1 MPILERYFLRI
12 RVHGGL
18 LASLGGS
25 RRTCSLRI
33 TPSDCDLAVTG
44 LALERP
50 MQEQRQPASW
60 GLSEA
65 VGFVFQ
71 TLWGAPDSGQACCH
85 LVPNARP
92 PEFQK
97 KLL

>member
-1 MPILERYFLRI
+1 
-12 RVHGGL
+12 
-18 LASLGGS
+18 
-25 RRTCSLRI
+25 
-33 TPSDCDLAVTG
+33 
-44 LALERP
+44 

>member
-1 MPILERYFLRI
+1 MRAQCWMHKESPREFNKNSSLEL
-12 RVHGGL
+12 
-18 LASLGGS
+18 
-25 RRTCSLRI
+25 